1 MSRLSPEASEAG
13 VSLVE
18 VLVAVVLL
26 GSAVLALVG
35 GLGSVVSSSDRHRR
49 TATAD
54 TVARSYTEAL
64 KLTVSTRPAATWC
77 SPSAYNVS
85 ANYTVP
91 AGYTVSQV
99 PGACPAAGAAQI
111 QTVVI
116 EAADALSNPRGVAR
130 IVATVRQP

>member
-1 MSRLSPEASEAG
+1 MNRFRSDDSEAG

-18 VLVAVVLL
+18 ILVAVVLL

-64 KLTVSTRPAATWC
+64 KLTVSTRPATTWC
-77 SPSAYNVS
+77 SSTAYDVS
-85 ANYTVP
+85 ANFTVP
-91 AGYTVSQV
+91 TGYTVSQV
-99 PGACPAAGAAQI
+99 PGGCPAAGAAQI
-111 QTVVI
+111 QTVVVQ
-116 EAADALSNPRGVAR
+116 ATDTLSDPRGVAR